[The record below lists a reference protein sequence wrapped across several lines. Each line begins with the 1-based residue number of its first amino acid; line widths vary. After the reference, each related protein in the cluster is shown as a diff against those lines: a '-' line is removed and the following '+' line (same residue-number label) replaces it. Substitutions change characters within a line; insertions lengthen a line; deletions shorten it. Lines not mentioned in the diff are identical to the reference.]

1 MILTP
6 SLFES
11 TSTWVTA
18 VIFVLA
24 GLSALPGCLHLIYI
38 ADSRVLMTFDI
49 WPWLTGGAL
58 YILGAIV
65 YAKRWPECIANGKF
79 DYLGNS
85 HNIFHVCILLAA
97 LMHWYGSVRVFHER
111 QMYACPTA
119 AHWLTAYLMPKNF
132 KVKLVRKGSGAT
144 STPPSILAHCIDCSN
159 SLYCHR
165 HKASTCTDN
174 CQELVVTLDFDW
186 IKQRDYASDVDNDL
200 KEINWVFEHRG
211 PWEHYQ
217 EFYQAESPKQ
227 ETV

>member
-119 AHWLTAYLMPKNF
+119 AH
-132 KVKLVRKGSGAT
+132 
-144 STPPSILAHCIDCSN
+144 
-159 SLYCHR
+159 
-165 HKASTCTDN
+165 
-174 CQELVVTLDFDW
+174 
-186 IKQRDYASDVDNDL
+186 
-200 KEINWVFEHRG
+200 
-211 PWEHYQ
+211 
-217 EFYQAESPKQ
+217 
-227 ETV
+227 